1 MIEERSGGLGL
12 ACACWAWGLVR
23 SSGRAGGSGQLGM
36 MDWKNTSK
44 GVCVCA
50 ERGPLSCDMYTVCNT
65 TVGNYP
71 VGTAVL

>member
-23 SSGRAGGSGQLGM
+23 SPGRAGGSGQLGM

-44 GVCVCA
+44 GVCVC
-50 ERGPLSCDMYTVCNT
+50 
-65 TVGNYP
+65 
-71 VGTAVL
+71 VLKEVPYLVICILFVILP